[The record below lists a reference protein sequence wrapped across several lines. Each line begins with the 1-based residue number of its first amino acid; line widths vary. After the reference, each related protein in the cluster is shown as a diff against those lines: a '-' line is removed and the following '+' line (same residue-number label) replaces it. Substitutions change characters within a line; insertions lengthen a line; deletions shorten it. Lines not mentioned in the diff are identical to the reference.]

1 MTKSIVFIRVPQYDY
16 EYRFAGVTQITHSL
30 TTKTATD
37 TDSESNADYVNGA
50 RNQPNKVTLNVIESD
65 VGHPAGWAVRMMQA
79 MEAVKRNRIL
89 CNVSTPAFVYAGM
102 LLSEF
107 TATVDET
114 TPSGWTGTLI
124 FVQYVRPTGVTLN
137 VYDNSSVIVHTGST
151 GAAQRV
157 SGDVLTQLLQRAG
170 IR

>member
-1 MTKSIVFIRVPQYDY
+1 MASSVQVVIPSYGYTYTFSGVLSVTHELSLKILTDGESAYGTDY
-16 EYRFAGVTQITHSL
+16 I
-30 TTKTATD
+30 
-37 TDSESNADYVNGA
+37 NGA

-114 TPSGWTGTLI
+114 TPSGWTGTLT
-124 FVQYVRPTGVTLN
+124 FVQYVKPTGVTLN

-157 SGDVLTQLLQRAG
+157 GGDVLTQLLQRAG